1 MNTITSNHIIM
12 ENQIGKVRTHNQLND
27 TYPNALR
34 RMRMSQI
41 GKMLILMYFLF
52 LVSIV
57 VCNFKR

>member
-1 MNTITSNHIIM
+1 MNTITTNHIIM

-34 RMRMSQI
+34 RMRKSQI
-41 GKMLILMYFLF
+41 GMVPMLTDFVF